1 MKIGFIGLGN
11 VGGKLAGS
19 LLRNNFDLTVRDLD
33 ENLTNSLKDLGAK
46 VAKSPKELAEQS
58 DLIITSLPSP
68 EVSAEVMES
77 EDGILNGLSEK
88 KIWLEMSTTD
98 ENEVKRLGKK
108 VIEKKAI
115 PLDGPVSGGCH
126 RAATG
131 NIAIFVGGERKAFE
145 KILPALTVMGRKIL
159 HTGELGT
166 ASVLK
171 VITNYLASAHLVAL
185 GEAWTVAKKSNLDLA
200 KTYKGIAISSG
211 NSFVHETE
219 SQVILNGSYNINFT
233 MDLVLKDTSLFDN
246 LAKKLNAPLEISPQI
261 VEIFKDGQKKYGSRA
276 WSSMIVK
283 RMEDLNN
290 INFPSDIKKL
300 NDEELKV
307 LSEEVRSEMIDAVS
321 KTGGHLGAGLGV
333 VELTVAIHATFDTP
347 HDRLIWDVG
356 HQAYPH
362 KILTGRKNKIHTI
375 RQKEGL
381 APFPAISESEF
392 DAFGVGHS
400 STSISAALG
409 MTIGSNDKALAVIGD
424 GALTAGMA
432 VDANV
437 LIFERIREEIKLNK
451 GPARAIELGYEKALS
466 AIIDANIT
474 TFITAVILFAIGSG
488 PVRGFSVT
496 LGLGIITSVFTAIF
510 VTRLLIVIWFERRRP
525 RKVEV

>member
-33 ENLTNSLKDLGAK
+33 ESLTNSLKDLGAK
-46 VAKSPKELAEQS
+46 VAKSPKELTEQS

-68 EVSAEVMES
+68 EVSAKVMES
-77 EDGILNGLSEK
+77 EDGILNGLSEN

-98 ENEVKRLGKK
+98 KNEVKRLGEK
-108 VIEKKAI
+108 VIAKKAI
-115 PLDGPVSGGCH
+115 PMDGPVSGGCH

-166 ASVLK
+166 ASILK
-171 VITNYLASAHLVAL
+171 VITNYLASVHLVAL

-219 SQVILNGSYNINFT
+219 SQIILNGSYNINFT
-233 MDLVLKDTSLFDN
+233 MDLVLKDTGLFDN

-290 INFPSDIKKL
+290 INFRANGFP
-300 NDEELKV
+300 EELV
-307 LSEEVRSEMIDAVS
+307 DNEPEE
-321 KTGGHLGAGLGV
+321 K
-333 VELTVAIHATFDTP
+333 
-347 HDRLIWDVG
+347 
-356 HQAYPH
+356 
-362 KILTGRKNKIHTI
+362 
-375 RQKEGL
+375 
-381 APFPAISESEF
+381 
-392 DAFGVGHS
+392 
-400 STSISAALG
+400 
-409 MTIGSNDKALAVIGD
+409 
-424 GALTAGMA
+424 
-432 VDANV
+432 
-437 LIFERIREEIKLNK
+437 
-451 GPARAIELGYEKALS
+451 GYE
-466 AIIDANIT
+466 I
-474 TFITAVILFAIGSG
+474 
-488 PVRGFSVT
+488 
-496 LGLGIITSVFTAIF
+496 
-510 VTRLLIVIWFERRRP
+510 
-525 RKVEV
+525 